1 MAPTLVILAAG
12 MGSRY
17 GGLKQLDPVG
27 PDGEIMMEYSIF
39 DAVRAGFESVV
50 FVIRR
55 DFEKEFDEL
64 IGQKLRDHV
73 RYRYA
78 FQELDDL
85 PSGYAVPEGRVK
97 PWGTGH
103 ALLSAFSLIDGP
115 FAVINA
121 DDYYGPSAYEKLY
134 RFLTNEVDGVTDEQ
148 YGICLWPLYETLSD
162 HGSVSRG
169 VCEVSQDSLLI
180 GLTERKKIFRDG
192 DDARYTLD
200 DGATYHPL
208 ARDTLVSM
216 NFFGF
221 PQVFLNRLKEEFPL
235 FLEKSLTV
243 DPLKS
248 EYLLPEIVGEHVKTR
263 GVTVRAIPV
272 EDRWFGVTNREDKPL
287 VVAALQELVEQ
298 DVYPAPLWDHVEFDR

>member
-17 GGLKQLDPVG
+17 GGLKQLDSVG
-27 PDGEIMMEYSIF
+27 PDGEVIMEYSIY
-39 DAVRAGFESVV
+39 DAVRAGFDSVV

-55 DFEKEFDEL
+55 DFEKEFDDL
-64 IGQKLRDHV
+64 IGKKLKGRVH
-73 RYRYA
+73 YHYA
-78 FQELDDL
+78 FQELGDL
-85 PSGYAVPEGRVK
+85 PPGYKIPEGRIK

-103 ALLSAFSLIDGP
+103 ALLSAAPLIGGP

-121 DDYYGPSAYEKLY
+121 DDYYGSSAYGKLF
-134 RFLTNEVDGVTDEQ
+134 RFLTDEQ
-148 YGICLWPLYETLSD
+148 NGVSDDRYGICLWPLHETLSD

-169 VCEVSQDSLLI
+169 VSEISPDGTLI
-180 GLTERKKIFRDG
+180 ALTERKKIYRDG
-192 DDARYTLD
+192 DVARYTLD
-200 DGATYHPL
+200 DGATFHPL

-221 PQVFLNRLKEEFPL
+221 PRAFLSRLEEEFAL
-235 FLEKSLTV
+235 FLEMNLAK
-243 DPLKS
+243 DPQKC
-248 EYLLPEIVGEHVKTR
+248 EYLLPDIVGAHTKKL

-287 VVAALQELVEQ
+287 VVAALQELV
-298 DVYPAPLWDHVEFDR
+298 DRGIYPAPLWDCRD